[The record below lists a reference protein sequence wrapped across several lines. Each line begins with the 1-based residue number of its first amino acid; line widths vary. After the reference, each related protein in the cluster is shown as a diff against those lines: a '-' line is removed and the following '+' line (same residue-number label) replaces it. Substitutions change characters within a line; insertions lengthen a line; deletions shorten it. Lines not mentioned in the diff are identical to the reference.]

1 MVSGRGFC
9 SGLFFDCEDG
19 LSEEKWFY
27 VYLVAD
33 RSRVLYVGFTS
44 DIKIRVKQHREGRF
58 TGFTSAYRCDRLVW
72 FERFTSASAAIAREK
87 QIKRWRREKK
97 VVLIERENPTWEDLS
112 LVWDGPVERY
122 RFPDDVAGEEHG

>member
-1 MVSGRGFC
+1 MVSGRGFLLR
-9 SGLFFDCEDG
+9 LFFCEG
-19 LSEEKWFY
+19 VLSEERWFY
-27 VYLVAD
+27 VYFVAD

-58 TGFTSAYRCDRLVW
+58 EGFTSTYRCDRLVW

-97 VVLIERENPTWEDLS
+97 VFLIERENPTWEDLS
-112 LVWDGPVERY
+112 LVWDGPVEQ
-122 RFPDDVAGEEHG
+122 VC

>member
-1 MVSGRGFC
+1 
-9 SGLFFDCEDG
+9 
-19 LSEEKWFY
+19 
-27 VYLVAD
+27 
-33 RSRVLYVGFTS
+33 VLYVGFTS

-58 TGFTSAYRCDRLVW
+58 GGFTSAYRCDRLVW

-97 VVLIERENPTWEDLS
+97 VFLIERENPTWEDLS

-122 RFPDDVAGEEHG
+122 QFSDDSVGEEHR

>member
-1 MVSGRGFC
+1 
-9 SGLFFDCEDG
+9 
-19 LSEEKWFY
+19 LSEERWFY

-44 DIKIRVKQHREGRF
+44 DIKIRVKQHREVRF
-58 TGFTSAYRCDRLVW
+58 EGFTSVYRCDRLVW

-97 VVLIERENPTWEDLS
+97 VVLIERENPTWEDLFVG
-112 LVWDGPVERY
+112 LGW
-122 RFPDDVAGEEHG
+122 AGGAV

>member
-1 MVSGRGFC
+1 LRPE
-9 SGLFFDCEDG
+9 LLLRPFFDCEDG
-19 LSEEKWFY
+19 LSEERCFY

-44 DIKIRVKQHREGRF
+44 DIKIRVKQHREVRF
-58 TGFTSAYRCDRLVW
+58 EGFTSVYRCDRLVW

-122 RFPDDVAGEEHG
+122 RSADDVAG